1 MQQRV
6 RCLIAATAVVAS
18 ATSLAGCSAGSSNG
32 GKELHILVGTNAQYP
47 AQYRAWL
54 DKLKQR
60 FKAKT
65 GANITFETFA
75 SATDEQTKI
84 QTSVISGDGPDV
96 YQTGTTFTPVAYATK
111 AFHVLS
117 DADWNKIGGRQR
129 FIPQS
134 LGISGPNA
142 QHQIGVPMSVRPYGM
157 VYNTELFKAAGIPG
171 PPKTW
176 DELVADGQKLTHPGQ
191 GVYGAAVAYAD
202 SYDPWKY
209 IWANTLQSG
218 GRLLSDD
225 LKRAELNSPQTTA
238 ATNHYFDLLT
248 KDHIVDPKAVSWKQ
262 PEALGAFGAGKAA
275 MQPMIAP
282 STRPSLDGSSVKG
295 KYAYAPMPLVPPGA
309 TSRPPNALAAG
320 SIVSGDNLAVASYS
334 KHTDL
339 ALAYINMVT
348 SPDLQKEYSQTF
360 GDLPS
365 NASVAQQ
372 LANGD
377 SQDKAFLEAEKTSV
391 PTSFTGAWS
400 EVQLGL
406 SNVVKQSL
414 PALSKGGYDPAAVTK
429 LLTDA
434 NQKAQASLD
443 RHKN

>member
-1 MQQRV
+1 MQQRA

-18 ATSLAGCSAGSSNG
+18 TVSLAGCGSGSSSG
-32 GKELHILVGTNAQYP
+32 GKELHVLVGTNPQFP
-47 AQYRAWL
+47 TQQRAWL

-60 FKAKT
+60 FKTKT

-75 SATDEQTKI
+75 TADDEQTKI
-84 QTSVISGDGPDV
+84 QTSVISGDGPDI

-111 AFHVLS
+111 AFRALS
-117 DADWNKIGGRQR
+117 DADWQKIGGRQR

-134 LGISGPNA
+134 LGMSGPDA
-142 QHQIGVPMSVRPYGM
+142 QHQIGVPMSLRPYSL
-157 VYNTELFKAAGIPG
+157 VYNTDLFKAAGISG

-176 DELVADGQKLTHPGQ
+176 DEFVADGQKLTHPGQ
-191 GVYGAAVAYAD
+191 GVYGAAIAYAD
-202 SYDPWKY
+202 SFDPWKF

-218 GRLLSDD
+218 GRLISDD
-225 LKRAELNSPQTTA
+225 LKTAQLNGAQSVA
-238 ATNHYFDLLT
+238 ATTRYFDLIT
-248 KDHIVDPKAVSWKQ
+248 KNRMVDPKAVSWKAAD
-262 PEALGAFGAGKAA
+262 ALGAFGAGKAA
-275 MQPMIAP
+275 MQPMVAP
-282 STRPSLDGSSVKG
+282 GSRPSLDGSSVKG

-309 TSRPPNALAAG
+309 TARPPNALAAG
-320 SIVSGDNLAVASYS
+320 SIVSGDNLAIASYS
-334 KHTDL
+334 KHTSL
-339 ALAYINMVT
+339 ALSYIDMVT

-365 NASVAQQ
+365 NAQVAQD

-377 SQDKAFLEAEKTSV
+377 PDTKAFLEAEKTSV

-414 PALSKGGYDPAAVTK
+414 PALSKGAYDPAAVTK

-443 RHKN
+443 RHKK